1 MVIALHLGGAPR
13 IGAYAVFGFYCV
25 SGYLMTFIMQ
35 INYGYTTIGIA
46 KYLVNRFLR
55 IYPIYWVSILVSAVL
70 IFLLGNN
77 FTSKYH
83 RSIYLPEDLLELAR
97 NLLLFF
103 PNMELPRLTPPAWA
117 LTVEIFFYIL
127 IGIGLSKNKRITTTW
142 FSFSVIY
149 HMMVLIL
156 QLGWKYRYFTVPA
169 ASLPFATGA
178 LFFHYRHECLKYITV
193 LTGRVYRFL
202 PYILASAILVN
213 WGIGHLTARLTG
225 IFFYSNYVLCAFMVA
240 ILSDRKE
247 LPGINTKFDKLMGNL
262 SYPIYLIH
270 YQVGI
275 VVIVLLAA
283 SGIKLKRPDLMLM
296 SVSIPVTLVCA
307 WVMTI
312 TLERPIELIR
322 SKIKTDVYVKA

>member
-1 MVIALHLGGAPR
+1 MVMAFHLGGVPGV
-13 IGAYAVFGFYCV
+13 GAYAVFGFYCL

-35 INYGYTTIGIA
+35 INYGYTTNGLT
-46 KYLVNRFLR
+46 KYAVNRFLR
-55 IYPIYWVSILVSAVL
+55 IYPVYWVSILVSAVL
-70 IFLLGNN
+70 IFRLGNN
-77 FTSKYH
+77 FTSNYH
-83 RSIYLPEDLLELAR
+83 RCIYLPGDLLELAR

-103 PNMELPRLTPPAWA
+103 PHMELPRLTPPAWA

-127 IGIGLSKNKRITTTW
+127 IGLGLSKNKRITITW
-142 FSFSVIY
+142 FAFSIIY
-149 HMMVLIL
+149 HMAALIL
-156 QLGWKYRYFTVPA
+156 QFGWKHRYFTVPA

-178 LFFHYRHECLKYITV
+178 LFFHYKDEMVKYIIR
-193 LTGRVYRFL
+193 LTGEVYHYL
-202 PYILASAILVN
+202 PYILIFAILVN
-213 WGIGHLTARLTG
+213 WGIGYLTDRSTG
-225 IFFYSNYVLCAFMVA
+225 IFFYSNYLFCMFMVA

-247 LPGINTKFDKLMGNL
+247 LPGISRKFDKLVGNL

-275 VVIVLLAA
+275 VVIALLAV

-296 SVSIPVTLVCA
+296 SASIPVTIVCA

-322 SKIKTDVYVKA
+322 SKVKR